1 MVLNARGRW
10 MVKGGWR
17 WVEVHVEDDGCL
29 GSEGWRRVAGGRCEH
44 RRRKIERQ

>member
-1 MVLNARGRW
+1 

-17 WVEVHVEDDGCL
+17 WVEVHVEDDGWLRYVQESL